1 MAESN
6 KLEIETARLQRDI
19 ESLRQ
24 RLAAMRKSG
33 DQMMEEINALSAM
46 WEGEAKNAFTQQF
59 QSDYATLNNMAAVIE
74 ELIADLE
81 EAGRQYDTC
90 EQQVGT
96 IIQSIRI

>member
-33 DQMMEEINALSAM
+33 DQMR
-46 WEGEAKNAFTQQF
+46 EGEAKNAFAQQF